1 MASPSLV
8 RDLRALVGSE
18 HALGPRAA
26 GRFAID
32 GVAPA
37 AVVRPGTYEEVAT
50 VLGYAHAGGLA
61 VVPWG
66 AGTMMGRGNAP
77 RRYDIALDLSRL
89 DQLVEHE
96 PADLTVT
103 CQAGLTLG
111 ALQSHL
117 AQAGQMAPFDPSLP
131 EKATI
136 GGVLALAA
144 DGPARS
150 AYGGPRDFTI
160 GMKVVTADGRITK
173 AGGRVVK
180 NVAGYD
186 LCKLYIGSLGT
197 LGVIVEATFKL
208 IPRPR
213 VERSLAVGMD
223 EAAEACGL
231 AREAHRRG
239 ITLRAAILLND
250 AGAARARRRGSY
262 VLALD
267 LAGSPAAVERSGRDV
282 AALARESG
290 AFPLAAPPQAP
301 AAQPLFR
308 CRFSILPSRLPDL
321 LAAVEVMGNG
331 PTIVAAPLSGLLWA
345 EWRGGRPDTLLSS
358 LRDTAARLQ
367 ASVIV
372 ERCPT
377 ELKRSIDV
385 FGEPPPAF
393 ALMRRLKR
401 EFDPADILSPGRFV
415 GGL

>member
-1 MASPSLV
+1 MAAPALV
-8 RDLRALVGSE
+8 KDLRVLVGSE
-18 HALGPRAA
+18 YALGARTA
-26 GRFAID
+26 GRFVID

-37 AVVRPGTYEEVAT
+37 AVVRPGSYEEVAA
-50 VLGYAHAGGLA
+50 VLGYAHARGLA

-77 RRYDIALDLSRL
+77 RRYDIALDLTRL
-89 DQLVEHE
+89 DQLVGHE
-96 PADLTVT
+96 PGDLTVT

-111 ALQSHL
+111 ALQGHL

-131 EKATI
+131 EAATI

-150 AYGGPRDFTI
+150 TYGGPRDFTI
-160 GMKVVTADGRITK
+160 GMKVVTGDGRITK

-208 IPRPR
+208 MPRPR
-213 VERSLAVGMD
+213 AEQSLALGLNG
-223 EAAEACGL
+223 AAEACAL
-231 AREAHRRG
+231 ARDAHRRG
-239 ITLRAAILLND
+239 LALRAALLLNN
-250 AGAARARRRGSY
+250 AGAAGPHPRGPY

-282 AALARESG
+282 AALAREAG
-290 AFPLAAPPQAP
+290 AFPLATPPEGP
-301 AAQPLFR
+301 ETDPLLR
-308 CRFSILPSRLPDL
+308 CRFSILPSRLPNL
-321 LAAVEVMGNG
+321 LGAVEAMGNG
-331 PTIVAAPLSGLLWA
+331 PTVVAAPLSGLLWA
-345 EWRGGRPDTLLSS
+345 EWRRGRADTLLSS
-358 LRDTAARLQ
+358 LRETAARLQ

-385 FGEPPPAF
+385 FGEPPAAF
-393 ALMRRLKR
+393 ALMRRLKA